1 MPAGGAEPPGFAASP
16 CRTSARLR
24 VIRFNFSEPDA
35 EARARRATHLAHLG
49 ELSAARQALL
59 ADPLAPPT
67 QGTFE
72 ALSNAERRPP
82 EPYTPVDP
90 DLAAWDPPVPVVLNR
105 VALLANL
112 RRARKGAAPGPS
124 GLTAEMLRVVLD
136 DADASQSFSDV
147 ASQLACARVP
157 DDIVPALGLGRVV
170 ALSKPNGGTRGLVI
184 GDFLRRLV
192 ARTLAQQYA
201 APLAEACHPHQYA
214 LGSRVG
220 AEALIHEV
228 QARCAADPR
237 LTVVSLDAAA
247 AHDGMSRQ
255 TVLRELKEVPEASAL
270 LPFVRLWLGR
280 TSTYFWMTSLSWL
293 TRSEPWISSGG
304 LSATSRFT
312 PASCLNLSKTA
323 IWNGAGV
330 APDGLHALSTTSR
343 TWLGDSS
350 LAPAQRGL
358 VLLGAPF
365 GTPEFVQAHLQQT
378 LERQATFLNQLPNLH
393 DTQVGWLLLSCCAC
407 PRAQYALRTLPPA
420 STHEYAIRHDAA
432 VLRCLDSLLFAD
444 AAEGLPGQVA
454 ARVQLA
460 LRPGGLGLRSAARH
474 APAAFWASWADT
486 LPALL
491 KRDRPFALRLA
502 EGLEAGSEL
511 PELLPLQTARD
522 SLSAVGFEAPSW
534 HDVLHGQE
542 PRPLVLDEPQLDNT
556 RGWQRAAS
564 HAVDGFCQRALLR
577 ELDASSAALLDS
589 QAGPYAARIF
599 TARPTSPELTLESP
613 LFRALLLRRLRLP
626 LPLTA
631 ARCRCRQPHDAFGDH
646 LAACPRSGVLR
657 SRGGPLE
664 RAAARVCR
672 EAGATVAMH
681 ALVRDLNVVPV
692 RQDERRIEV
701 IANGLPLW
709 GGVQLAVDTT
719 LVSPLTAAGMP
730 RRDSGRTAG
739 AALRVAERAKAR
751 AYPELAS
758 GRRCRLVVLGIEV
771 GGRWSLQAAEFV
783 RLLARS
789 KARAALPAQRAA
801 CTAAFVLRWSALLA
815 FAAARTF
822 AASLLSLPLSG
833 TANVDG
839 DMPLLSDVLADSS
852 EQPPLASRMP

>member
-1 MPAGGAEPPGFAASP
+1 MSGTPATCNAIFVVSGCLLILDAQWLQLAIFAAFSSGFRQSKGVLRQCLRLAFDLVACACDSSP
-16 CRTSARLR
+16 AADWSRAWKLLLFAPRMLLHRPRGGIRLDKAVVLARFQAFLR
-24 VIRFNFSEPDA
+24 GEWAPLLDEALSQPLPQSPNFSEPDA

-157 DDIVPALGLGRVV
+157 NDIVPALGLGRVV

-247 AHDGMSRQ
+247 AYDGMSRQ

-280 TSTYFWMTSLSWL
+280 TSTYCWQQGARTRHLQQGEGVEQGDPLSPALFSLGL
-293 TRSEPWISSGG
+293 RAALRDLQLDVRPDLGECILAYLDDVTILANPQRALDLIRRFERHLAFHTR
-304 LSATSRFT
+304 L
-312 PASCLNLSKTA
+312 CLNLSKTA

-358 VLLGAPF
+358 VVLGAPL

-378 LERQATFLNQLPNLH
+378 LERQATLLNQLPNLH

-407 PRAQYALRTLPPA
+407 PRAQYALRTLPTA

-460 LRPGGLGLRSAARH
+460 LRHGGLGLRSAARH
-474 APAAFWASWADT
+474 APAALGHPGPTPSQPCSSAT
-486 LPALL
+486 ALS
-491 KRDRPFALRLA
+491 PF
-502 EGLEAGSEL
+502 
-511 PELLPLQTARD
+511 D
-522 SLSAVGFEAPSW
+522 SLRAWKQAASCQSCCHFKRPATLCP
-534 HDVLHGQE
+534 
-542 PRPLVLDEPQLDNT
+542 PLVLKPRPGTTCSTDKS
-556 RGWQRAAS
+556 RA
-564 HAVDGFCQRALLR
+564 H
-577 ELDASSAALLDS
+577 SS
-589 QAGPYAARIF
+589 
-599 TARPTSPELTLESP
+599 
-613 LFRALLLRRLRLP
+613 
-626 LPLTA
+626 
-631 ARCRCRQPHDAFGDH
+631 
-646 LAACPRSGVLR
+646 
-657 SRGGPLE
+657 
-664 RAAARVCR
+664 
-672 EAGATVAMH
+672 
-681 ALVRDLNVVPV
+681 
-692 RQDERRIEV
+692 
-701 IANGLPLW
+701 
-709 GGVQLAVDTT
+709 
-719 LVSPLTAAGMP
+719 
-730 RRDSGRTAG
+730 
-739 AALRVAERAKAR
+739 
-751 AYPELAS
+751 
-758 GRRCRLVVLGIEV
+758 
-771 GGRWSLQAAEFV
+771 
-783 RLLARS
+783 
-789 KARAALPAQRAA
+789 
-801 CTAAFVLRWSALLA
+801 
-815 FAAARTF
+815 
-822 AASLLSLPLSG
+822 
-833 TANVDG
+833 
-839 DMPLLSDVLADSS
+839 
-852 EQPPLASRMP
+852 

>member
-1 MPAGGAEPPGFAASP
+1 M
-16 CRTSARLR
+16 
-24 VIRFNFSEPDA
+24 
-35 EARARRATHLAHLG
+35 
-49 ELSAARQALL
+49 
-59 ADPLAPPT
+59 
-67 QGTFE
+67 
-72 ALSNAERRPP
+72 
-82 EPYTPVDP
+82 
-90 DLAAWDPPVPVVLNR
+90 
-105 VALLANL
+105 
-112 RRARKGAAPGPS
+112 
-124 GLTAEMLRVVLD
+124 
-136 DADASQSFSDV
+136 
-147 ASQLACARVP
+147 
-157 DDIVPALGLGRVV
+157 
-170 ALSKPNGGTRGLVI
+170 
-184 GDFLRRLV
+184 
-192 ARTLAQQYA
+192 
-201 APLAEACHPHQYA
+201 
-214 LGSRVG
+214 
-220 AEALIHEV
+220 
-228 QARCAADPR
+228 
-237 LTVVSLDAAA
+237 
-247 AHDGMSRQ
+247 
-255 TVLRELKEVPEASAL
+255 LRELKEVPEASAL

-280 TSTYFWMTSLSWL
+280 TSTYCWQQGARTRHLQQGEGVEQGDPLSPALFSLGL
-293 TRSEPWISSGG
+293 RAALRDLQLDVRPDLGECILAYLDDVTILANPQRALDLVRRFERHLAFHTR
-304 LSATSRFT
+304 L
-312 PASCLNLSKTA
+312 CLNLSKTA

-378 LERQATFLNQLPNLH
+378 LERQATLLNQLPNLH
-393 DTQVGWLLLSCCAC
+393 DTQVGWLLLCCCAC
-407 PRAQYALRTLPPA
+407 PRAQYALRTLPTA

-460 LRPGGLGLRSAARH
+460 LRLGGLGLRSAARH

-522 SLSAVGFEAPSW
+522 SLSAVGFETPSW

-556 RGWQRAAS
+556 RGWQRTAS
-564 HAVDGFCQRALLR
+564 QAVDGFCQRALLR

-771 GGRWSLQAAEFV
+771 GGRWSPQAAEFV

-822 AASLLSLPLSG
+822 AASLLSLPCPAPPTLMATCHSSATSWLTLPSSLPLPVACRSLLPGLRACALGPRSG
-833 TANVDG
+833 RT
-839 DMPLLSDVLADSS
+839 
-852 EQPPLASRMP
+852 

>member
-1 MPAGGAEPPGFAASP
+1 M
-16 CRTSARLR
+16 
-24 VIRFNFSEPDA
+24 
-35 EARARRATHLAHLG
+35 
-49 ELSAARQALL
+49 LSG
-59 ADPLAPPT
+59 APP
-67 QGTFE
+67 
-72 ALSNAERRPP
+72 S
-82 EPYTPVDP
+82 
-90 DLAAWDPPVPVVLNR
+90 
-105 VALLANL
+105 
-112 RRARKGAAPGPS
+112 
-124 GLTAEMLRVVLD
+124 LT
-136 DADASQSFSDV
+136 
-147 ASQLACARVP
+147 
-157 DDIVPALGLGRVV
+157 
-170 ALSKPNGGTRGLVI
+170 
-184 GDFLRRLV
+184 
-192 ARTLAQQYA
+192 
-201 APLAEACHPHQYA
+201 
-214 LGSRVG
+214 
-220 AEALIHEV
+220 
-228 QARCAADPR
+228 PR
-237 LTVVSLDAAA
+237 LTPILLHGIPLCPSCLTAALRDLQLDVRPDLGECILAYLDDVTILANPQ
-247 AHDGMSRQ
+247 R
-255 TVLRELKEVPEASAL
+255 AL
-270 LPFVRLWLGR
+270 DLVRRFERHLA
-280 TSTYFWMTSLSWL
+280 FH
-293 TRSEPWISSGG
+293 TR
-304 LSATSRFT
+304 L
-312 PASCLNLSKTA
+312 CLNLSKTA

-330 APDGLHALSTTSR
+330 APD
-343 TWLGDSS
+343 
-350 LAPAQRGL
+350 GL

-378 LERQATFLNQLPNLH
+378 LERQATLLNQLPNLH

-407 PRAQYALRTLPPA
+407 PRAQYALRTLPTA

-460 LRPGGLGLRSAARH
+460 LRHGGLGLRSAARH

-522 SLSAVGFEAPSW
+522 SLSAVGFEVPSW

-556 RGWQRAAS
+556 RGWQRTAS
-564 HAVDGFCQRALLR
+564 QAVDGFCQRALLR
-577 ELDASSAALLDS
+577 ELDASSAAP

-771 GGRWSLQAAEFV
+771 GGRWSPQAAEFV